1 MLIFT
6 QTISLTCPVS
16 ARSPSRPPCWPRA
29 RAWWCSAGG
38 RSERRCNPDRG
49 RPQSHC
55 RDRQRPGLAWRP
67 GAEPPPRQT
76 LGTCSVR
83 RGVRR
88 RIRVTDLATPPSG
101 KMLSLMWV
109 KGPRLPWTVKND
121 RHVSS
126 YLASRHHYNL
136 YEPDL
141 TPRPALSSPLLSPR
155 PRSSASQPPRAARM
169 SPPGPALQ
177 CGRGCPAPWR
187 DWNRMT
193 HSHTLPHTHSP
204 LTWRPGR
211 WPGERSC
218 RWSSW
223 CPAWPRAPAPAAPAS
238 PGTSRDRGL
247 ASADSPSRPSISLGM
262 WKCDTVKH
270 SSSSPCSV
278 KPSLHTASSGL
289 RRFSAAA
296 NQSSVEKRT
305 VEPRLA
311 QLRLFSSVH
320 SGAWL
325 CLGHRGYIDIYIDIY
340 IYIFLK
346 VKIGRK
352 TIFN

>member
-141 TPRPALSSPLLSPR
+141 TPPPALSSPLLSPR

-169 SPPGPALQ
+169 SPLGPALQ

-193 HSHTLPHTHSP
+193 HSHTLTTLSLGGLDAGPGSVVAGEVAGVQRDPVHQPRQPQPHQAPVVTGDSLPPTLPAVHPFPWGCENVTQWNTAPPHPAPWSP
-204 LTWRPGR
+204 LSTLRPPGWGDSPRLRTSRRWRRGR
-211 WPGERSC
+211 WSRDWRSSGC
-218 RWSSW
+218 SALST
-223 CPAWPRAPAPAAPAS
+223 RAP
-238 PGTSRDRGL
+238 G
-247 ASADSPSRPSISLGM
+247 SA
-262 WKCDTVKH
+262 
-270 SSSSPCSV
+270 
-278 KPSLHTASSGL
+278 
-289 RRFSAAA
+289 
-296 NQSSVEKRT
+296 
-305 VEPRLA
+305 
-311 QLRLFSSVH
+311 
-320 SGAWL
+320 
-325 CLGHRGYIDIYIDIY
+325 
-340 IYIFLK
+340 
-346 VKIGRK
+346 
-352 TIFN
+352 